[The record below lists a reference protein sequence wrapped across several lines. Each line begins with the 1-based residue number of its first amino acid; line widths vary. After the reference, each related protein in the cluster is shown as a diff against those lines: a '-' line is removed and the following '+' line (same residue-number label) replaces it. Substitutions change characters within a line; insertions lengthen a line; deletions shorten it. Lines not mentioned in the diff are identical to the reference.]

1 MTGSGDIIEL
11 QGTGEE
17 RPFTKKELDAMYD
30 MAGQAI
36 ARLTDMQK
44 KLLEE
49 EGVRI

>member
-1 MTGSGDIIEL
+1 
-11 QGTGEE
+11 
-17 RPFTKKELDAMYD
+17 MYD

-36 ARLTDMQK
+36 AQLTDMQK